1 MFAYSGEKFKSY
13 APGVRIAR
21 LLAAPALPLALL
33 AGCGS
38 EESADTAGTA
48 AETEAGGVPGDAD
61 AEAEQ
66 VIAAW
71 AEALRRGDVES
82 AASYFAIPSVA
93 ENGPLLVRIRSE
105 ADAVSF
111 NESLPCGGR
120 LIRAEGEGDFTT
132 ATFRLT
138 ERPGPGTCGPGT
150 GETAKAAFVIRD
162 GEIVEWRRVGVEP
175 PAAPGQAASKSSLPH
190 PQPRYAVISPHLA
203 PPRYRMGS
211 APRLTHGAGSENR
224 YCGEESS

>member
-1 MFAYSGEKFKSY
+1 MFAHSCEKFKSY
-13 APGVRIAR
+13 APGVRTAC
-21 LLAAPALPLALL
+21 LLAAPALALAVL
-33 AGCGS
+33 AGCGDDS

-48 AETEAGGVPGDAD
+48 AETEPAGDVPGDAD
-61 AEAEQ
+61 PEAEQ

-71 AEALRRGDVES
+71 AEALRRGDVET

-93 ENGPLLVRIRSE
+93 ENGPLLLRIRSE

-111 NESLPCGGR
+111 NESLPCGGD

-138 ERPGPGTCGPGT
+138 ERPGPGTCGQGT

-162 GEIVEWRRVGVEP
+162 GEIVEWRRVGVEQP
-175 PAAPGQAASKSSLPH
+175 PAPGQAAWPARG
-190 PQPRYAVISPHLA
+190 PR
-203 PPRYRMGS
+203 PPLSRGFFALS
-211 APRLTHGAGSENR
+211 ATAI
-224 YCGEESS
+224 